1 MLRDLRVNQALIYAQ
16 VLSPMEYLLQ
26 HQTHK
31 RLSSGAIN
39 PRGATLKKDGVNF
52 SLFSRYAQEIYL
64 LLFAPSESDPVD
76 IIKLNRSGNLWHVY
90 VRGVTAG
97 QLYGYKVKGPYAP
110 AQAMRFNEYKL
121 LIDPYAKA
129 LTGKH
134 QNIDS
139 LLQAYDCNAEGKDL
153 VKDLRDNTSIVPKSI
168 VINDAFDWQGDKSPA
183 IAFEDLIIYEVH
195 LKGFTAHASSNV
207 EYPGTYL
214 GFIEKIPYLLE
225 LGINAVE
232 LLPIHEFYI
241 SDHLQKNNLKE
252 YWGYNT
258 IGYFAP
264 ESSYGTGR
272 FPGCQVEE
280 FKTLVRELHKAGI
293 EVILDV
299 VFNHT
304 GEGNELG
311 PTLCFKGLDNST
323 FYALHGSREEPY
335 RYYKQHATGCGNTLN
350 VERAAVRHGIL
361 DSLRYWVKEMHVDG
375 FRFDLAPVL
384 AWGKGRFRKDSQF
397 LKTISSDPVLKNIKM
412 IAEPWDLST
421 YQYGSFPSEW
431 LEWNDRFRNTA
442 RKFMKGDSQEINDLA
457 QVLTGS
463 QEMYTVAGKHPYS
476 SVNFITCHD
485 GFTLKDLFSYNEK
498 HNEANQEDNR
508 DGSDNNDSWNCGVE
522 GETQDEEIIEFRKQM
537 IKNSLCCLFFALGT
551 PMILGGD
558 EFLRTQQGNN
568 NAYCQDNAISWFD
581 WSGLAKNADI
591 FEFCK
596 ELILFRKRYS
606 ILKKTEFLS
615 DEETCFEPVPDVL
628 WFGKNLDKPDWDDPL
643 QKILCYQLIGA
654 RSFSDKNDY
663 HLFFIFN
670 ADSQAH
676 VIQLPCYVGAKWYRV
691 IDTSF
696 GQGEDFCKDGKEK
709 FLEPSDR
716 YPVNSRS
723 VVLLLG
729 KYDFL

>member
-1 MLRDLRVNQALIYAQ
+1 MNYELKHCTNKK
-16 VLSPMEYLLQ
+16 LS
-26 HQTHK
+26 T
-31 RLSSGAIN
+31 GAVN
-39 PRGATLKKDGVNF
+39 PRGATLKKNGVNF
-52 SLFSRYAQEIYL
+52 SIFSRYAQEIYV
-64 LLFAPSESDPVD
+64 LLFDSPEGNPTD
-76 IIKLNRSGNLWHVY
+76 IIKLNCSGNLWHIY
-90 VRGVTAG
+90 VHGITAG
-97 QLYGYKVKGPYAP
+97 QLYGYKVKGPYNP

-134 QNIDS
+134 RNIDH
-139 LLQAYDCNAEGKDL
+139 LLQGYDCNAEEKDL
-153 VKDLRDNTSIVPKSI
+153 VKDYRDNTHIVPKSI
-168 VINDAFDWQGDKSPA
+168 VIDDAFDWQGDKPPA
-183 IAFEDLIIYEVH
+183 IPFKDLIIYEVH
-195 LKGFTAHASSNV
+195 LKGFTAHYSSDV
-207 EYPGTYL
+207 VYPGTYL
-214 GFIEKIPYLLE
+214 GFIDKIPYLKE
-225 LGINAVE
+225 LGINVVE
-232 LLPIHEFYI
+232 FLPIHEFYI
-241 SDHLQKNNLKE
+241 SDHLQLNNLKE

-264 ESSYGTGR
+264 ESSYSTGR
-272 FPGCQVEE
+272 FAGCQVEE

-311 PTLCFKGLDNST
+311 PTLCFKGLDNSM
-323 FYALHGSREEPY
+323 FYALHGTEEYPY
-335 RYYKQHATGCGNTLN
+335 RYYKQNATGCGNTLN
-350 VERAAVRHGIL
+350 VERAVVRHGIL

-384 AWGKGRFRKDSQF
+384 GWGKGRFRKDSKF
-397 LKTISSDPVLKNIKM
+397 LNTISNDSILKNVKM

-431 LEWNDRFRNTA
+431 LEWNDRFRNTV
-442 RKFMKGDSQEINDLA
+442 RKFIKGDSKGVNDLA

-463 QEMYTVAGKHPYS
+463 QEMYTVSGKHPYN

-498 HNEANQEDNR
+498 HNKINKEDNR
-508 DGSDNNDSWNCGVE
+508 DGSNNNDSWNCGVE
-522 GETQDEEIIEFRKQM
+522 GETQDAEIIKLRKQM
-537 IKNSLCCLFFALGT
+537 IKNSLCCLFFSLGT
-551 PMILGGD
+551 PMLLGGD
-558 EFLRTQQGNN
+558 EFLRTQKGNN

-581 WSGLAKNADI
+581 WRELEKNIDI

-596 ELILFRKRYS
+596 ELILFRKRFS

-628 WFGKNLDKPDWDDPL
+628 WFGKNLEKPSWDNL
-643 QKILCYQLIGA
+643 SQKILCYQLIGA
-654 RSFSDKNDY
+654 KSFLDENDY

-670 ADSQAH
+670 ADTESH
-676 VIQLPCYVGAKWYRV
+676 VIQLPHYVGAKWYRV

-696 GQGEDFCKDGKEK
+696 ESPEDFYKDGEEK
-709 FLEPSDR
+709 FLEPSNR
-716 YPVNSRS
+716 YPTNPRS
-723 VVLLLG
+723 TVLLLG
-729 KYDFL
+729 K